1 MEKAENYISFEIL
14 NERFTIKS
22 SVSKEY
28 YLSLVRYLD
37 KRINEI
43 RKKVPNLSYLKT
55 VVFAALD
62 IVDEL
67 MRARQASISLDEG
80 IARKISDLSESLAS
94 VIEEGDETQKKE
106 GAATG

>member
-1 MEKAENYISFEIL
+1 MEQAENYISFEIL

-22 SVSKEY
+22 SVSKDY

-37 KRINEI
+37 RRINEI
-43 RKKVPNLSYLKT
+43 RKKIPNLSYLKT

-67 MRARQASISLDEG
+67 MKARQTSIDEG
-80 IARKISDLSESLAS
+80 IVKKLSDLSESLAS
-94 VIEEGDETQKKE
+94 VIGEGDETQKSEKTK
-106 GAATG
+106 TG